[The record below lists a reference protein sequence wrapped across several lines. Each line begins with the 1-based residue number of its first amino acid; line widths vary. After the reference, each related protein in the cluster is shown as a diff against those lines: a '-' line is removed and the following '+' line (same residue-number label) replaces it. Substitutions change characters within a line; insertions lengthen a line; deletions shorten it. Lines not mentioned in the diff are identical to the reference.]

1 VTPISVVGPPS
12 LEPGRS
18 STRHIAKGAV
28 DEAAG
33 TLERLSG
40 VLDALAAPR
49 AARTRSLGYASVDQL
64 GAATSDD
71 RRGGSAPL
79 DVEAKLVVER
89 VASDPHE
96 ASITQRVNNY
106 DHTSDARCIA
116 S

>member
-1 VTPISVVGPPS
+1 
-12 LEPGRS
+12 
-18 STRHIAKGAV
+18 V
-28 DEAAG
+28 DEAAE
-33 TLERLSG
+33 TLEMPSG

-49 AARTRSLGYASVDQL
+49 AARTRSLGYASIDQL

-71 RRGGSAPL
+71 RRAGSAHL

-89 VASDPHE
+89 VASHPHG
-96 ASITQRVNNY
+96 APITQRANNY